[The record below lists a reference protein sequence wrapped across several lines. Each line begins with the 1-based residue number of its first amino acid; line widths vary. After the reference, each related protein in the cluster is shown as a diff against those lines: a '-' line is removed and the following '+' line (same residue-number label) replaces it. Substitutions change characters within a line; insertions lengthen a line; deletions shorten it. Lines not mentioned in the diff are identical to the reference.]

1 MQTLSKAG
9 KTFGSWIADMQKDD
23 SEPDGLAVVL
33 MSHFV
38 GHNITIVSGKGE
50 EWKVEDVADDII
62 VIYKRDNFYCP
73 TDVGIYLS
81 TFIIL

>member
-9 KTFGSWIADMQKDD
+9 KTFGSWIADMQKND
-23 SEPDGLAVVL
+23 SEPDGLAIVL

-38 GHNITIVSGKGE
+38 GHNITIVLGKGE
-50 EWKVEDVADDII
+50 EWKVEDVANDIV
-62 VIYKRDNFYCP
+62 VIYKGDNFYCP